1 MKKKFSIIIGH
12 PGMGFGGS
20 EACVLNLLQLL
31 QGECDVTLVTTN
43 RVVLPMWNSF
53 YGTAVDPRKVTIRY
67 VPVLPGMQN
76 NLMEAGLRG
85 ALYQRFCKRIGKEYD
100 LCISA
105 YNLTDWGAVR
115 QLHFI
120 ADFVWDRELA
130 DRFNPV
136 PEQGGRLIHRKNCM
150 RKMYLSFCRA
160 ISGRCASFQEI
171 LQKGT
176 VVANSQWSANLIA
189 EKYGTHCGSV
199 IFPPVGAEFEARS
212 FEARKADFVSIGRIA
227 PEKRIE
233 SQIRIIEG
241 LREKG
246 IETRLHLIGECGD
259 DPYGRKIRSLVV
271 DKPWIIMEGRQSGKR
286 KAELLTSCRYALHTC
301 NHEAFG
307 ITVAEFV
314 KAGCIPFIP
323 DTGGQTEIVPYPEL
337 QFRTEQEAI
346 EKIVSVL
353 ESPPRQKGLLTKLKA
368 RAELFSAKHFQQE
381 SLKIIQKIL
390 SKK

>member
-1 MKKKFSIIIGH
+1 
-12 PGMGFGGS
+12 MGFGGS

-233 SQIRIIEG
+233 SQIRIIEC

-246 IETRLHLIGECGD
+246 VETRLHLIGECGD
-259 DPYGRKIRSLVV
+259 DPYGRRIRSLVS
-271 DKPWIIMEGRQSGKR
+271 DKP
-286 KAELLTSCRYALHTC
+286 
-301 NHEAFG
+301 
-307 ITVAEFV
+307 
-314 KAGCIPFIP
+314 
-323 DTGGQTEIVPYPEL
+323 
-337 QFRTEQEAI
+337 
-346 EKIVSVL
+346 
-353 ESPPRQKGLLTKLKA
+353 
-368 RAELFSAKHFQQE
+368 
-381 SLKIIQKIL
+381 
-390 SKK
+390 